1 MGFRMNCWDD
11 THAWEKDTDIQ
22 QVKLPMKIMLED
34 DLWQV
39 VFLGGQGGLSDKVAV
54 LTMVHQVTKSSLLVS
69 RRFSVEFLGKKSDS
83 CGDER
88 LEKFL
93 TIRLVASVFYPLRIH
108 RQLGSG
114 FKCACF
120 IFHHYERGRCVQF
133 DYTIFFSD
141 GWFNHQLGNLKKKLV
156 NI

>member
-1 MGFRMNCWDD
+1 MIFG
-11 THAWEKDTDIQ
+11 
-22 QVKLPMKIMLED
+22 KL
-34 DLWQV
+34 
-39 VFLGGQGGLSDKVAV
+39 FFGGQGGLSDKVAV